1 MVGVYIF
8 VREDAKEP
16 LHIRSSLSFRFR
28 FVANGFY
35 SGISRDSTGDDPN
48 LGSKR
53 NELIIEAAKKLA
65 DARMIL
71 FDHTSGGFT
80 ISDLGRIA
88 AKYYIRHTSI
98 EIFNENFRPK
108 MSEADILAM
117 LCRSTEVSP
126 LRIHSRSVC

>member
-1 MVGVYIF
+1 VVGVYIF

-16 LHIRSSLSFRFR
+16 LRIRSCLSFRFR
-28 FVANGFY
+28 FIANG
-35 SGISRDSTGDDPN
+35 SHLGISRESTGDDPN

-53 NELIIEAAKKLA
+53 NELITEAAQKLA

-71 FDHTSGGFT
+71 FDHPSGGFT

-98 EIFNENFRPK
+98 ERFNENFRPK

-117 LCRSTEVSP
+117 LCMSTEVSSP
-126 LRIHSRSVC
+126 LYSIP

>member
-8 VREDAKEP
+8 IREDAKEP
-16 LHIRSSLSFRFR
+16 LHIWSYLSFRFR

-35 SGISRDSTGDDPN
+35 LGISRESTGDDPN

-53 NELIIEAAKKLA
+53 NELITGAAQKLA

-98 EIFNENFRPK
+98 EIFNALFRPK
-108 MSEADILAM
+108 MSEADILVM
-117 LCRSTEVSP
+117 LCKSTEVSSP
-126 LRIHSRSVC
+126 YSFP